1 MHYLYL
7 SFHIK
12 IAMCNISHTPPPP
25 PLPHSQGLVTHL
37 LLSEFSSHPSTITST
52 IRVHSKHYCVNMSNL
67 TKCRDM
73 QGVNIYN

>member
-12 IAMCNISHTPPPP
+12 IAMCNISPTTP
-25 PLPHSQGLVTHL
+25 PHSQGLVTHL

-67 TKCRDM
+67 RKCRDM